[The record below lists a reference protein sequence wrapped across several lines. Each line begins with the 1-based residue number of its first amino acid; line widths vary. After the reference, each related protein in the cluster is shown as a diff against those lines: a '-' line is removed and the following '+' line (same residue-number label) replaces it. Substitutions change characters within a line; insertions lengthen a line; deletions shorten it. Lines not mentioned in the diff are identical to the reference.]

1 MAASIE
7 IQKQVTQITHL
18 QKMPTDT
25 HRLQIKRK
33 LGQQ

>member
-7 IQKQVTQITHL
+7 IQRQVIQITHL
-18 QKMPTDT
+18 QKMPTDI
-25 HRLQIKRK
+25 HRLQIRRK